1 MMGVQISPSNLAVS
15 AHNPH
20 LQRPPVLGRYFWGN
34 QCLSS
39 AKSQC
44 HSPASA
50 DSSIFTGFCFP
61 SRASLPGSRVTLCCP
76 GPAGASG
83 KAGLW
88 QLPVSSALLL
98 ILSNDLNW
106 ASSMCQ
112 RLCRSCEY
120 RTYFL
125 ALKRVKTRTQIPN
138 TREDQRAC
146 FWDSRFT
153 KNKLLPFQR
162 ILKTLTGVNWLKH
175 SEPSLQL

>member
-1 MMGVQISPSNLAVS
+1 MKGISFMFLSTTTGVQISPSNLAVS

-20 LQRPPVLGRYFWGN
+20 LQRPPELSRYFWGN

-50 DSSIFTGFCFP
+50 DSSVFTGFCFP
-61 SRASLPGSRVTLCCP
+61 SGASPPGSRVTLSCP

-83 KAGLW
+83 KAWLW
-88 QLPVSSALLL
+88 QLPQKGCFLSPGWVSSALLL
-98 ILSNDLNW
+98 ILSNDLTW
-106 ASSMCQ
+106 TSSTCQ

-125 ALKRVKTRTQIPN
+125 ALKSQ
-138 TREDQRAC
+138 D
-146 FWDSRFT
+146 
-153 KNKLLPFQR
+153 
-162 ILKTLTGVNWLKH
+162 
-175 SEPSLQL
+175 